1 MFRHIVL
8 YRLRPELGM
17 QAKQR
22 IDELIRSLA
31 TAVPEVLEVQTGPN
45 LGPADFTKG
54 YDWGLCM
61 RFADRESRDAYM
73 QHAFHLRVAELVEQL
88 IDDLVVLGLQA

>member
-8 YRLRPELGM
+8 YRLRPELGT
-17 QAKQR
+17 QAQQR

-31 TAVPEVLEVQTGPN
+31 TAVPGVLEVQTGPN
-45 LGPADFTKG
+45 LGPADFAKG

-73 QHAFHLRVAELVEQL
+73 QHPSHLRVAEQVEQL
-88 IDDLVVLGLQA
+88 IDDLVVLGLQE